1 MILKKSFTKICSLAA
16 CAGLAISLAAC
27 GGNSD
32 TSKKDG
38 EYLTVGGTPIS
49 YDEFRYYFLSTKD
62 YLQSQNESLELPEL
76 LTTVEENLKK
86 DYGIRNWAESQNVS
100 LTDEEK
106 KTIQENNEMMITM
119 MGGEEEFQQALDAM
133 YCTKDLYNK
142 MIEMQ
147 TLHQKAL
154 NEWFNKNYADK
165 VVDFFTDNKDYVHV
179 QHILIQFEDTT
190 EGADHSAEKA
200 KADEVYQKAIN
211 GENFEDLI
219 KEYNQDPGQNADM
232 RGYTFTYG
240 MMVKEF
246 EDASFALEE
255 NAISEPVET
264 SYGYHIIKRLPIDF
278 DYVRENAS
286 SLAPLEIIEEANAN
300 LDTEIQA
307 CIDAVEVKK
316 GSLYDSLTLE
326 SFADTIPT
334 PSPAPSSEDSS
345 VADSSSTAQE
355 NDGSSSQNAS
365 NQQSSSSS
373 EDSSVADSS
382 TAQESDSSSSQSASN
397 ENSSAAIGSPASTIS
412 ESSSSAA

>member
-27 GGNSD
+27 SGNSN
-32 TSKKDG
+32 TNEKAG

-62 YLQSQNESLELPEL
+62 YLKAQNESLELPEL
-76 LTTVEENLKK
+76 LTSVEENLKK

-100 LTDEEK
+100 LTEEEK

-119 MGGEEEFQQALDAM
+119 MGGEEGFQQALDAM

-165 VVDFFTDNKDYVHV
+165 VVEFFTDNKDYVHV

-190 EGADHSAEKA
+190 EGADHSAERA

-240 MMVKEF
+240 TMVKEF

-264 SYGYHIIKRLPIDF
+264 TYGYHIIKRLPIDF

-286 SLAPLEIIEEANAN
+286 TLAPMDIIEEANAN
-300 LDTEIQA
+300 LDKEIQA
-307 CIDAVEVKK
+307 SIDAVEIKK

-326 SFADTIPT
+326 SFDDTIPT

-345 VADSSSTAQE
+345 VAESSSVE
-355 NDGSSSQNAS
+355 ES
-365 NQQSSSSS
+365 SSSSS
-373 EDSSVADSS
+373 ESNSTSS
-382 TAQESDSSSSQSASN
+382 ESSSIE
-397 ENSSAAIGSPASTIS
+397 ENSSATS
-412 ESSSSAA
+412 ESSSTAE